1 MGVVMSMS
9 ILKTDAS
16 NDLDLL
22 HKMVLFVSM
31 QPTNGANRGK
41 GIKKRF
47 LLGWDGG

>member
-9 ILKTDAS
+9 IPKTDAS
-16 NDLDLL
+16 DLDLL